1 MLNTLRKIVQEV
13 NAAKDLKAALGII
26 VQRVREAMGS
36 QVCSVYLLDPE
47 SNRFVL
53 MATEGLNKKAIGKV
67 SMAPNEG
74 LVGLVGTREEP
85 LNLEHASEH
94 PRYRYFAETGE
105 ERYASF
111 LGAPIIHHR
120 KVMGVLVIQQKEQ
133 RQFDEGEEAFLVTMS
148 AQLAGVIAHAEAT
161 GSIRG
166 LGRQGKGIQE
176 AKFIG
181 VPGSPGA
188 AVGTAVVVLP
198 PADLEVV
205 PDKTVDD
212 IAAELALFNDALEG
226 VRSDMRALSA
236 RMATQLRPEERALFD
251 VYLMMLEDAAL
262 GNEVVKVIRT
272 GQWAQGALRQVI
284 GEHINRFEL
293 MDDAYLRE
301 RASDVKDL
309 GRRLL
314 AYLQQARQQTLVYPD
329 NCILVSEEL
338 SPAML
343 GEVPE
348 GKLVGLVS
356 VQGSGNSHVAIFAR
370 AMGIPTV
377 MGVVDLPYSKIDGIQ
392 LIVDGYH
399 GEVFTNPSEVLRKQY
414 AEVVE
419 EERQLAQG
427 LDALRALPCET
438 LDGHRMP
445 LWVNT
450 GLLADVK
457 RAQERGAEGVGLY
470 RTEVPFMI
478 KERFPS
484 EKEQLAIYR
493 EQLAAFHPL
502 PVTMRS
508 LDIGGDKALSYFPI
522 KEDNP
527 FLGWRGIRVTLDHP
541 EIFLVQTRAM
551 LKASEGLNNL
561 RILLPMISGIQE
573 LEEALHLI
581 HRAWGEVRD
590 EGTDV
595 PLPPVGVM
603 IEIPAAVYQVRELAR
618 QVDFLSVGSNDLT
631 QYLLAVDRNNP
642 RVADLYDFLHP
653 AVLQALRLVVA
664 GAHAEGKPVSICG
677 EMAGDPACAVL
688 LMAMG
693 FDGLSMN
700 ATNLPKVK
708 WLLRRV
714 APSRAGP
721 ASPAPRKSVSA
732 SLAQISLAAIKVNP
746 SPGSGAPS
754 NRNPPKRRPRASKL
768 TSCPSGSGSIPARTA
783 NVICACTAPITPTA
797 GPRTPSA
804 SQLPKRS
811 GRSGNTARKDGAW
824 PQNPP
829 Q

>member
-13 NAAKDLKAALGII
+13 NSAKDLKAALGII
-26 VQRVREAMGS
+26 VLRVKEAMGS

-47 SNRFVL
+47 TNRFVL
-53 MATEGLNKKAIGKV
+53 MATEGLNKRSIGKV

-85 LNLEHASEH
+85 LNLENAADH

-120 KVMGVLVIQQKEQ
+120 RVVGVLVIQQKER

-166 LGRQGKGIQE
+166 LGREGKGIQE

-188 AVGTAVVVLP
+188 AVGTAVVMLP
-198 PADLEVV
+198 PADLDVV
-205 PDKTVDD
+205 PDKAVKD
-212 IAAELALFNDALEG
+212 IDAEIKLFKTALEG
-226 VRSDMRALSA
+226 VRADMRNLSNKL
-236 RMATQLRPEERALFD
+236 ATQLRPEERALFD
-251 VYLMMLEDAAL
+251 VYQMMLDDASL
-262 GNEVVKVIRT
+262 GNEVKTVIKT
-272 GQWAQGALRQVI
+272 GQWAQGALRQVVTD
-284 GEHINRFEL
+284 HVNRFEM

-301 RASDVKDL
+301 RASDVRDL

-314 AYLQQARQQTLVYPD
+314 AYLQEDRTTNMVFPD
-329 NCILVSEEL
+329 NTILVSEEL
-338 SPAML
+338 TATQL

-356 VQGSGNSHVAIFAR
+356 VLGSGNSHVAILAR

-377 MGVVDLPYSKIDGIQ
+377 MGLVDLPYAKVDGIEM
-392 LIVDGYH
+392 IVDGH
-399 GEVFTNPSEVLRKQY
+399 RGEVYTNPSDVLRKQF

-419 EERQLAQG
+419 EEKQLALG
-427 LDALRALPCET
+427 LDSLRELPCVT
-438 LDGHRMP
+438 LDGHRVP
-445 LWVNT
+445 LLVNT
-450 GLLADVK
+450 GLLADVA
-457 RAQERGAEGVGLY
+457 RAQQRGAEGVGLY

-478 KERFPS
+478 NQRFPS

-493 EQLAAFHPL
+493 EQLSAFHPL

-508 LDIGGDKALSYFPI
+508 LDIGGDKSLSYFPI

-541 EIFLVQTRAM
+541 EIFLVPTRAM

-561 RILLPMISGIQE
+561 RILLPMISGTHE

-590 EGTDV
+590 EGSDV
-595 PLPPVGVM
+595 PMPPIGVM
-603 IEIPAAVYQVRELAR
+603 IEIPAAVYQAKELAR

-642 RVADLYDFLHP
+642 RVADLYDYLHP
-653 AVLQALRLVVA
+653 AVLQALQHVVRD
-664 GAHAEGKPVSICG
+664 AHAEGKPVSICG
-677 EMAGDPACAVL
+677 EMAGDPAAAVL

-693 FDGLSMN
+693 FDSLSMN

-708 WLLRRV
+708 WMLRQVELSMAKDLLAELMTIDNPQVIHSSLQLALKKLGLTRMIN
-714 APSRAGP
+714 P
-721 ASPAPRKSVSA
+721 ASAKT
-732 SLAQISLAAIKVNP
+732 L
-746 SPGSGAPS
+746 
-754 NRNPPKRRPRASKL
+754 
-768 TSCPSGSGSIPARTA
+768 
-783 NVICACTAPITPTA
+783 
-797 GPRTPSA
+797 
-804 SQLPKRS
+804 
-811 GRSGNTARKDGAW
+811 
-824 PQNPP
+824 
-829 Q
+829 

>member
-13 NAAKDLKAALGII
+13 NAAKDLKAALTII
-26 VQRVREAMGS
+26 VQRVKEAMGS

-47 SNRFVL
+47 TNRFVL
-53 MATEGLNKKAIGKV
+53 MATDGLNKRSIGKV
-67 SMAPNEG
+67 SMAPSEG
-74 LVGLVGTREEP
+74 LVGLVGSREEP
-85 LNLEHASEH
+85 LNLEDAASH

-120 KVMGVLVIQQKEQ
+120 RVMGVLVVQQKER

-166 LGRQGKGIQE
+166 LGRQGKGVQE
-176 AKFIG
+176 AKFVG
-181 VPGSPGA
+181 VPGAPGV

-198 PADLEVV
+198 PADLNVV
-205 PDKTVDD
+205 PDRSVDD
-212 IAAELALFNDALEG
+212 IAAELELFDKALG
-226 VRSDMRALSA
+226 WVREDMQELSEKL
-236 RMATQLRPEERALFD
+236 ATQLRKEERALFD

-262 GNEVVKVIRT
+262 GNEVRKVIRT
-272 GQWAQGALRQVI
+272 GQWAQGALRQVVLD
-284 GEHINRFEL
+284 HVKRFEL

-301 RASDVKDL
+301 RASDVRDL

-314 AYLQQARQQTLVYPD
+314 AYLQEERKTTLVYPD
-329 NCILVSEEL
+329 NTILVSEEL

-348 GKLVGLVS
+348 GKLAGLIS
-356 VQGSGNSHVAIFAR
+356 VTGSGNSHVAIFAR

-377 MGVVDLPYSKIDGIQ
+377 MGVLDLPYSKIDGIK

-399 GEVFTNPSEVLRKQY
+399 GEVFTNPSELLSKQY
-414 AEVVE
+414 AEVLE
-419 EERQLAQG
+419 EERQLTEG

-450 GLLADVK
+450 GLLADVA
-457 RAQERGAEGVGLY
+457 RAQQRGAEGVGLY
-470 RTEVPFMI
+470 RTEVPFMVN
-478 KERFPS
+478 ERFPS
-484 EKEQLAIYR
+484 EKEQLATYR
-493 EQLAAFHPL
+493 EQLQAFHPL
-502 PVTMRS
+502 PVTMRT
-508 LDIGGDKALSYFPI
+508 LDIGGDKSLSYFPI
-522 KEDNP
+522 KEENP
-527 FLGWRGIRVTLDHP
+527 SLGWRGIRVTLDHP

-561 RILLPMISGIQE
+561 RILLPMISGTQE

-590 EGTDV
+590 EGIDV
-595 PLPPVGVM
+595 PLPPIGMM
-603 IEIPAAVYQVRELAR
+603 IEIPAAVYQTRELAR

-653 AVLQALRLVVA
+653 AVLQALQKVVND
-664 GAHAEGKPVSICG
+664 AHLEGKPVSICG
-677 EMAGDPACAVL
+677 EMAGDPAAAVL
-688 LMAMG
+688 LLAMG
-693 FDGLSMN
+693 FDSLSMN

-708 WLLRRV
+708 WLLRQITQSKARELLGQVMTMDNPHLIYSTLHLALRNLGLGRV
-714 APSRAGP
+714 INP
-721 ASPAPRKSVSA
+721 ASNIQA
-732 SLAQISLAAIKVNP
+732 
-746 SPGSGAPS
+746 
-754 NRNPPKRRPRASKL
+754 
-768 TSCPSGSGSIPARTA
+768 
-783 NVICACTAPITPTA
+783 
-797 GPRTPSA
+797 
-804 SQLPKRS
+804 
-811 GRSGNTARKDGAW
+811 
-824 PQNPP
+824 
-829 Q
+829 

>member
-13 NAAKDLKAALGII
+13 NAAKDLKAALSII
-26 VQRVREAMGS
+26 VQRVKEAMGS

-47 SNRFVL
+47 TNRFVL
-53 MATEGLNKKAIGKV
+53 MATDGLNKRSIGKV
-67 SMAPNEG
+67 SMAPSEG
-74 LVGLVGTREEP
+74 LVGLVGSREEP
-85 LNLEHASEH
+85 LNLEDAASH

-120 KVMGVLVIQQKEQ
+120 RVMGVLVVQQKER

-166 LGRQGKGIQE
+166 LGRQGKGVQE

-181 VPGSPGA
+181 VPGAPGA

-198 PADLEVV
+198 PADLNVV
-205 PDKTVDD
+205 PDRSVDD
-212 IAAELALFNDALEG
+212 IAAELELFDKALG
-226 VRSDMRALSA
+226 WVREDMQERSEKL
-236 RMATQLRPEERALFD
+236 ATQLRKEGRALFD

-262 GNEVVKVIRT
+262 GNEVRKIIRT
-272 GQWAQGALRQVI
+272 GQWAQGALRQVVLD
-284 GEHINRFEL
+284 HVKRFEL

-301 RASDVKDL
+301 RASDVRDL

-314 AYLQQARQQTLVYPD
+314 AYLQEERKISLVYPD
-329 NCILVSEEL
+329 NTILVSEEL

-348 GKLVGLVS
+348 GKLAGLIS
-356 VQGSGNSHVAIFAR
+356 VTGSGNSHVAIFAR

-377 MGVVDLPYSKIDGIQ
+377 MGVVDLPYSKIDGIK

-399 GEVFTNPSEVLRKQY
+399 GEVFTNPSELLSKQY
-414 AEVVE
+414 ADVVE
-419 EERQLAQG
+419 EERQLTEG

-450 GLLADVK
+450 GLLADVA
-457 RAQERGAEGVGLY
+457 RAQQRGAEGVGLY

-478 KERFPS
+478 NERFPS
-484 EKEQLAIYR
+484 EKEQLATYR
-493 EQLAAFHPL
+493 EQLQAFHPL
-502 PVTMRS
+502 PVTMRT

-522 KEDNP
+522 KEENP

-590 EGTDV
+590 EGIDV
-595 PLPPVGVM
+595 PLPPIGMM
-603 IEIPAAVYQVRELAR
+603 IEIPAAVYQTRELAR

-653 AVLQALRLVVA
+653 AVLQALQKVVND
-664 GAHAEGKPVSICG
+664 AHLEGKPVSICG
-677 EMAGDPACAVL
+677 EMAGDPAAAVL
-688 LMAMG
+688 LLAMG
-693 FDGLSMN
+693 FDSLSMN

-708 WLLRRV
+708 WLLRQITQSKARELLGQVMTMDNPHLIYSTLHLALRNLGLGRV
-714 APSRAGP
+714 INP
-721 ASPAPRKSVSA
+721 ASNIQA
-732 SLAQISLAAIKVNP
+732 
-746 SPGSGAPS
+746 
-754 NRNPPKRRPRASKL
+754 
-768 TSCPSGSGSIPARTA
+768 
-783 NVICACTAPITPTA
+783 
-797 GPRTPSA
+797 
-804 SQLPKRS
+804 
-811 GRSGNTARKDGAW
+811 
-824 PQNPP
+824 
-829 Q
+829 

>member
-47 SNRFVL
+47 TNRFVL

-120 KVMGVLVIQQKEQ
+120 RVMGVLVVQQKER

-212 IAAELALFNDALEG
+212 IAAELTLFNNALEG
-226 VRSDMRALSA
+226 VRADMRALSA
-236 RMATQLRPEERALFD
+236 KMATQLRPEERALFD

-262 GNEVVKVIRT
+262 GNEVVKVIKT
-272 GQWAQGALRQVI
+272 GQWAQGALRHVVS
-284 GEHINRFEL
+284 EHVNRFEL

-414 AEVVE
+414 ADVVE

-478 KERFPS
+478 NERFPS
-484 EKEQLAIYR
+484 EKEQLATYR
-493 EQLAAFHPL
+493 EQLQAFHPL
-502 PVTMRS
+502 PVTMRT

-595 PLPPVGVM
+595 PLPPIGVM
-603 IEIPAAVYQVRELAR
+603 IEIPAAVYQTRELAR

-653 AVLQALRLVVA
+653 AVLQALRIVVA

-708 WLLRRV
+708 WLLRQLSLGKAQELLNQVMSIDNPQVIHSTLQLALRNLGLG
-714 APSRAGP
+714 RMINP
-721 ASPAPRKSVSA
+721 ASDIQA
-732 SLAQISLAAIKVNP
+732 
-746 SPGSGAPS
+746 
-754 NRNPPKRRPRASKL
+754 
-768 TSCPSGSGSIPARTA
+768 
-783 NVICACTAPITPTA
+783 
-797 GPRTPSA
+797 
-804 SQLPKRS
+804 
-811 GRSGNTARKDGAW
+811 
-824 PQNPP
+824 
-829 Q
+829 

>member
-26 VQRVREAMGS
+26 VQRVREAMGT

-85 LNLEHASEH
+85 LNLENAAEH

-111 LGAPIIHHR
+111 LGSPIIHHR
-120 KVMGVLVIQQKEQ
+120 RVMGVLVVQQKER

-176 AKFIG
+176 AKFVG
-181 VPGSPGA
+181 VPASPGA

-205 PDKTVDD
+205 PDKTIDD
-212 IAAELALFNDALEG
+212 IAGELALFHTALEG
-226 VRSDMRALSA
+226 VRADMRNLSA
-236 RMATQLRPEERALFD
+236 KMASQLRPEERALFD

-262 GNEVVKVIRT
+262 GSEVVKVIQT
-272 GQWAQGALRQVI
+272 GQWAQGALRQVV
-284 GEHINRFEL
+284 GEHVNRFEL

-314 AYLQQARQQTLVYPD
+314 AYLQQEHQQTLVYPD

-377 MGVVDLPYSKIDGIQ
+377 MGAVDLPYSKIDGIQ

-399 GEVFTNPSEVLRKQY
+399 GEVFTNPSEILRKQY
-414 AEVVE
+414 ADVVE
-419 EERQLAQG
+419 EERQLTQG

-450 GLLADVK
+450 GLLADVV

-522 KEDNP
+522 KEENP

-551 LKASEGLNNL
+551 LKASEGLDNL
-561 RILLPMISGIQE
+561 RILLPMISGTHE

-590 EGTDV
+590 EGVDI
-595 PLPPVGVM
+595 PMPPVGVM

-618 QVDFLSVGSNDLT
+618 QVDFISVGSNDLT

-653 AVLQALRLVVA
+653 AVLQALCKVIE

-677 EMAGDPACAVL
+677 EMAGDPAAAVL

-693 FDGLSMN
+693 FDSLSMN

-708 WLLRRV
+708 WLLR
-714 APSRAGP
+714 
-721 ASPAPRKSVSA
+721 
-732 SLAQISLAAIKVNP
+732 QISLGKAKELLGQLMTIDNP
-746 SPGSGAPS
+746 QVIHSTLQLALRNLGLGRMINPAS
-754 NRNPPKRRPRASKL
+754 NIQA
-768 TSCPSGSGSIPARTA
+768 
-783 NVICACTAPITPTA
+783 
-797 GPRTPSA
+797 
-804 SQLPKRS
+804 
-811 GRSGNTARKDGAW
+811 
-824 PQNPP
+824 
-829 Q
+829 

>member
-26 VQRVREAMGS
+26 VLRVKEAMGS
-36 QVCSVYLLDPE
+36 HVCSVYLLDPE

-53 MATEGLNKKAIGKV
+53 MATEGLNKRSIGKV

-85 LNLEHASEH
+85 LNLENASDH

-120 KVMGVLVIQQKEQ
+120 RVMGVLVIQQKEN

-176 AKFIG
+176 ARFVG
-181 VPGSPGA
+181 VPGAPGA

-205 PDKTVDD
+205 PDKPIKD
-212 IAAELALFNDALEG
+212 IEAEVERFKAALES
-226 VRSDMRALSA
+226 VRQDMRELSSKLA
-236 RMATQLRPEERALFD
+236 SQLRKEERALFD
-251 VYLMMLEDAAL
+251 VYLMMLDDASIGL
-262 GNEVVKVIRT
+262 EVKRVIRT
-272 GQWAQGALRQVI
+272 GQWAQGALRQVVM
-284 GEHINRFEL
+284 EHVKRFEL
-293 MDDAYLRE
+293 MDDHYLRE
-301 RASDVKDL
+301 RASDVRDI

-314 AYLQQARQQTLVYPD
+314 AYLQEERKQNLVYDD
-329 NCILVSEEL
+329 NTILVSEEL

-343 GEVPE
+343 GEVPQ

-356 VQGSGNSHVAIFAR
+356 VQGSGNSHVAILAR

-377 MGVVDLPYSKIDGIQ
+377 MGVVDLPYSKVDGIQ

-399 GEVFTNPSEVLRKQY
+399 GEVFTNPSEILRRQY

-419 EERQLAQG
+419 EERQLTQG

-450 GLLADVK
+450 GLLADVV

-470 RTEVPFMI
+470 RSEVPFMNGQ
-478 KERFPS
+478 RFPS

-502 PVTMRS
+502 PVTMRT

-522 KEDNP
+522 KESNP

-541 EIFLVQTRAM
+541 EIFLVQARAM

-561 RILLPMISGIQE
+561 RILLPMISGTHE

-603 IEIPAAVYQVRELAR
+603 IEIPAAVYQTRDLAR

-642 RVADLYDFLHP
+642 RVADLYDYLHP
-653 AVLQALRLVVA
+653 AVLQALQHVVRD
-664 GAHAEGKPVSICG
+664 AHAEGKPVSICG
-677 EMAGDPACAVL
+677 EMAGDPSAAVL
-688 LMAMG
+688 LLAMG
-693 FDGLSMN
+693 FDSLSMN

-708 WLLRRV
+708 WLLR
-714 APSRAGP
+714 
-721 ASPAPRKSVSA
+721 
-732 SLAQISLAAIKVNP
+732 QISLSKAKELLTQLMTIDNPQVIHSTLHLALRNLGLGRVINPAASV
-746 SPGSGAPS
+746 
-754 NRNPPKRRPRASKL
+754 
-768 TSCPSGSGSIPARTA
+768 
-783 NVICACTAPITPTA
+783 
-797 GPRTPSA
+797 
-804 SQLPKRS
+804 QF
-811 GRSGNTARKDGAW
+811 
-824 PQNPP
+824 
-829 Q
+829 

>member
-13 NAAKDLKAALGII
+13 NSAKDLKAALGII
-26 VQRVREAMGS
+26 VLRVKEAMGS

-47 SNRFVL
+47 TNRFVL
-53 MATEGLNKKAIGKV
+53 MATEGLNKRSIGKV

-85 LNLEHASEH
+85 LNLENAADH

-120 KVMGVLVIQQKEQ
+120 RVVGVLVIQQKER

-176 AKFIG
+176 AKFVG

-188 AVGTAVVVLP
+188 AVGTAVVMLP
-198 PADLEVV
+198 PADLDVV
-205 PDKTVDD
+205 PDKTVND
-212 IAAELALFNDALEG
+212 IDAEIKLFKTALEG
-226 VRSDMRALSA
+226 VRADMRNLSTKL
-236 RMATQLRPEERALFD
+236 ATQLRPEERALFD
-251 VYLMMLEDAAL
+251 VYQMMLDDASL
-262 GNEVVKVIRT
+262 GNEVKTVIKT
-272 GQWAQGALRQVI
+272 GQWAQGALRQVVTD
-284 GEHINRFEL
+284 HVNRFEL

-301 RASDVKDL
+301 RASDVRDL

-314 AYLQQARQQTLVYPD
+314 AYLQEDRTTNLVYPD
-329 NCILVSEEL
+329 NTILISEEL
-338 SPAML
+338 TATML

-356 VQGSGNSHVAIFAR
+356 VLGSGNSHVAILAR

-377 MGVVDLPYSKIDGIQ
+377 MGLVDLPYSKVDGIDM
-392 LIVDGYH
+392 IVDGH
-399 GEVFTNPSEVLRKQY
+399 RGEVFTNPSDVLRKQY

-419 EERQLAQG
+419 EEKQLALG
-427 LDALRALPCET
+427 LDSLRELPCVT
-438 LDGHRMP
+438 TDGHRVP
-445 LWVNT
+445 LLVNT
-450 GLLADVK
+450 GLLADVA
-457 RAQERGAEGVGLY
+457 RAQQRGAEGVGLY

-478 KERFPS
+478 NQRFPS

-493 EQLAAFHPL
+493 EQLQAFHPL

-508 LDIGGDKALSYFPI
+508 LDIGGDKSLSYFPI

-561 RILLPMISGIQE
+561 RILLPMISGTHE
-573 LEEALHLI
+573 LEEALHLL

-595 PLPPVGVM
+595 PMPPIGVM
-603 IEIPAAVYQVRELAR
+603 IEIPAAVYQTKELAR

-642 RVADLYDFLHP
+642 RVADLYDYLHP
-653 AVLQALRLVVA
+653 AVLQALQHVVRD
-664 GAHAEGKPVSICG
+664 AHAEGKPVSICG
-677 EMAGDPACAVL
+677 EMAGDPAAAVL

-693 FDGLSMN
+693 FDSLSMN

-708 WLLRRV
+708 WMLRQVDLGMAKDLLAELMTIDNPQVIHSSLQLALKNLGLTRMIN
-714 APSRAGP
+714 P
-721 ASPAPRKSVSA
+721 ASAKT
-732 SLAQISLAAIKVNP
+732 L
-746 SPGSGAPS
+746 
-754 NRNPPKRRPRASKL
+754 
-768 TSCPSGSGSIPARTA
+768 
-783 NVICACTAPITPTA
+783 
-797 GPRTPSA
+797 
-804 SQLPKRS
+804 
-811 GRSGNTARKDGAW
+811 
-824 PQNPP
+824 
-829 Q
+829 

>member
-13 NAAKDLKAALGII
+13 NAAKDLKAALSII
-26 VQRVREAMGS
+26 VQRVKEAMGS

-47 SNRFVL
+47 TNRFVL
-53 MATEGLNKKAIGKV
+53 MATDGLNKRSIGKV
-67 SMAPNEG
+67 SMAPSEG
-74 LVGLVGTREEP
+74 LVGLVGSREEP
-85 LNLEHASEH
+85 LNLEDAASH

-120 KVMGVLVIQQKEQ
+120 RVMGVLVVQQKER

-166 LGRQGKGIQE
+166 LGRQGKGVQE
-176 AKFIG
+176 AKFVG
-181 VPGSPGA
+181 VPGAPGA

-198 PADLEVV
+198 PADLNVV
-205 PDKTVDD
+205 PDRSVDD
-212 IAAELALFNDALEG
+212 IAAELELFDKALG
-226 VRSDMRALSA
+226 WVREDMQELSEKL
-236 RMATQLRPEERALFD
+236 ATQLRKEERALFD

-262 GNEVVKVIRT
+262 GNEVRKVIRT
-272 GQWAQGALRQVI
+272 GQWAQGALRQVVLD
-284 GEHINRFEL
+284 HVNRFEL

-301 RASDVKDL
+301 RASDVRDL

-314 AYLQQARQQTLVYPD
+314 AYLQEERKTTLVYPD
-329 NCILVSEEL
+329 NTILVSEEL

-348 GKLVGLVS
+348 GKLVGLIS
-356 VQGSGNSHVAIFAR
+356 VTGSGNSHVAIFAR

-377 MGVVDLPYSKIDGIQ
+377 MGVVDLPYSKIDGIK

-399 GEVFTNPSEVLRKQY
+399 GEVFTNPSELLSKQY
-414 AEVVE
+414 ADVVE
-419 EERQLAQG
+419 EERQLTEG

-450 GLLADVK
+450 GLLADVA
-457 RAQERGAEGVGLY
+457 RAQQRGAEGVGLY
-470 RTEVPFMI
+470 RTEVPFMVN
-478 KERFPS
+478 ERFPS
-484 EKEQLAIYR
+484 EKEQLATYR
-493 EQLAAFHPL
+493 EQLQAFHPL
-502 PVTMRS
+502 PVTMRT
-508 LDIGGDKALSYFPI
+508 LDIGGDKSLSYFPI
-522 KEDNP
+522 KEENP

-561 RILLPMISGIQE
+561 RILLPMISGTQE

-595 PLPPVGVM
+595 PLPPIGVM
-603 IEIPAAVYQVRELAR
+603 IEIPAAVYQTRELAR

-653 AVLQALRLVVA
+653 AVLQALQKVVND
-664 GAHAEGKPVSICG
+664 AHLEGKPVSICG
-677 EMAGDPACAVL
+677 EMAGDPAAAVL
-688 LMAMG
+688 LLAMG
-693 FDGLSMN
+693 FDSLSMN

-708 WLLRRV
+708 WLLRQVTQSKAKELLGQVMTMDNPHLIYSTLHLALRNLGLGRV
-714 APSRAGP
+714 INP
-721 ASPAPRKSVSA
+721 ASNIQA
-732 SLAQISLAAIKVNP
+732 
-746 SPGSGAPS
+746 
-754 NRNPPKRRPRASKL
+754 
-768 TSCPSGSGSIPARTA
+768 
-783 NVICACTAPITPTA
+783 
-797 GPRTPSA
+797 
-804 SQLPKRS
+804 
-811 GRSGNTARKDGAW
+811 
-824 PQNPP
+824 
-829 Q
+829 

>member
-1 MLNTLRKIVQEV
+1 MLGTLRRIVQEV
-13 NAAKDLKAALGII
+13 NAAADLKAALTII
-26 VQRVREAMGS
+26 VQRVKEAMGS
-36 QVCSVYLLDPE
+36 HVCSVYLLDPE
-47 SNRFVL
+47 TNRFVL
-53 MATEGLNKKAIGKV
+53 MATDGLNKRSIGKV
-67 SMAPNEG
+67 SMAANEG

-85 LNLEHASEH
+85 LNLQNASDH

-120 KVMGVLVIQQKEQ
+120 RVMGVLVIQQKEN

-166 LGRQGKGIQE
+166 LGKQGKGVQE
-176 AKFIG
+176 ARFVG
-181 VPGSPGA
+181 VPGSSGV
-188 AVGTAVVVLP
+188 AVGTALVRLP

-205 PDKTVDD
+205 PDKQVAD
-212 IAAELALFNDALEG
+212 ITAELALFHTALTA
-226 VRSDMRALSA
+226 VRADMRALSTKLA
-236 RMATQLRPEERALFD
+236 SQLRPEELALFD

-262 GNEVVKVIRT
+262 AGEIERVIAT
-272 GQWAQGALRQVI
+272 GQWAQGALRKVV
-284 GEHINRFEL
+284 GEHVKRFEL

-314 AYLQQARQQTLVYPD
+314 AYLQEAREETRIYPD
-329 NCILVSEEL
+329 NTILVSEEL
-338 SPAML
+338 TPAML

-356 VQGSGNSHVAIFAR
+356 VLGSGNSHVAIFAR

-392 LIVDGYH
+392 LVVDGYH
-399 GEVFTNPSEVLRKQY
+399 GEVFTNPSADLCMQY
-414 AEVVE
+414 RAVVE
-419 EERQLAQG
+419 EERQLVKG
-427 LDALRALPCET
+427 LEALRGLPCET

-450 GLLADVK
+450 GLLADVV

-470 RTEVPFMI
+470 RTEVPFMMN
-478 KERFPS
+478 ERFPS
-484 EKEQLAIYR
+484 EKEQLKIYR

-502 PVTMRS
+502 PVTMRT

-522 KEDNP
+522 KEENP

-551 LKASEGLNNL
+551 LKASEGLDNL
-561 RILLPMISGIQE
+561 RILLPMISGTHE

-590 EGTDV
+590 EGVDI
-595 PLPPVGVM
+595 PLPPIGVM
-603 IEIPAAVYQVRELAR
+603 IEVPAAVYQVRELAR

-653 AVLQALRLVVA
+653 AVLQALRLVVD

-677 EMAGDPACAVL
+677 EMAGDPSAAVL

-693 FDGLSMN
+693 FD
-700 ATNLPKVK
+700 
-708 WLLRRV
+708 
-714 APSRAGP
+714 
-721 ASPAPRKSVSA
+721 
-732 SLAQISLAAIKVNP
+732 SL
-746 SPGSGAPS
+746 
-754 NRNPPKRRPRASKL
+754 
-768 TSCPSGSGSIPARTA
+768 
-783 NVICACTAPITPTA
+783 
-797 GPRTPSA
+797 
-804 SQLPKRS
+804 
-811 GRSGNTARKDGAW
+811 
-824 PQNPP
+824 
-829 Q
+829 

>member
-13 NAAKDLKAALGII
+13 NSAKDLKAALGII
-26 VQRVREAMGS
+26 VLRVKEAMGS

-47 SNRFVL
+47 TNRFVL
-53 MATEGLNKKAIGKV
+53 MATEGLNKRSIGKV

-85 LNLEHASEH
+85 LNLEHAADH

-120 KVMGVLVIQQKEQ
+120 RVVGVLVIQQKER

-176 AKFIG
+176 AKFVG

-188 AVGTAVVVLP
+188 AVGTAVVMLP
-198 PADLEVV
+198 PADLDVV
-205 PDKTVDD
+205 PDKTVTD
-212 IAAELALFNDALEG
+212 IEAEIGLFKTALEG
-226 VRSDMRALSA
+226 VRNDMRTLSTKL
-236 RMATQLRPEERALFD
+236 ATQLRPEERALFD
-251 VYLMMLEDAAL
+251 VYLMMLDDASL
-262 GNEVVKVIRT
+262 GSEVKDVIKT
-272 GQWAQGALRQVI
+272 GQWAQGALRQVVTD
-284 GEHINRFEL
+284 HVNRFEL

-314 AYLQQARQQTLVYPD
+314 AYLQEERSTTLVYPD
-329 NCILVSEEL
+329 NTILISEEL
-338 SPAML
+338 TATML

-356 VQGSGNSHVAIFAR
+356 VLGSGNSHVAILAR

-377 MGVVDLPYSKIDGIQ
+377 MGLVDLPYSKVDGIQ
-392 LIVDGYH
+392 MIVDGYH
-399 GEVFTNPSEVLRKQY
+399 GEVYTNPSEVLRKQY

-419 EERQLAQG
+419 EERQLSQG
-427 LDALRALPCET
+427 LDALRELPCIT

-445 LWVNT
+445 LLVNT
-450 GLLADVK
+450 GLLADVA
-457 RAQERGAEGVGLY
+457 RAQQRGAEGVGLY

-478 KERFPS
+478 NQRFPS

-493 EQLAAFHPL
+493 EQLSAFHPL

-508 LDIGGDKALSYFPI
+508 LDIGGDKSLSYFPI

-561 RILLPMISGIQE
+561 RILLPMISGTHE

-595 PLPPVGVM
+595 PMPPIGVM
-603 IEIPAAVYQVRELAR
+603 IEIPAAVYQAKELAR

-642 RVADLYDFLHP
+642 RVADLYDYLHP
-653 AVLQALRLVVA
+653 AVLQALQNVVRD
-664 GAHAEGKPVSICG
+664 AHAEGKPVSICG
-677 EMAGDPACAVL
+677 EMAGDPAAAVL

-693 FDGLSMN
+693 FDSLSMN

-708 WLLRRV
+708 WMLRQINLSKAKELLAELMTIDNPQVIHSSLQLALKNLGLARMIN
-714 APSRAGP
+714 P
-721 ASPAPRKSVSA
+721 ASAKT
-732 SLAQISLAAIKVNP
+732 L
-746 SPGSGAPS
+746 
-754 NRNPPKRRPRASKL
+754 
-768 TSCPSGSGSIPARTA
+768 
-783 NVICACTAPITPTA
+783 
-797 GPRTPSA
+797 
-804 SQLPKRS
+804 
-811 GRSGNTARKDGAW
+811 
-824 PQNPP
+824 
-829 Q
+829 

>member
-13 NAAKDLKAALGII
+13 NAAKDLKAALAII
-26 VQRVREAMGS
+26 VLRVKEAMGS

-53 MATEGLNKKAIGKV
+53 MATEGLNKRSIGKV

-85 LNLEHASEH
+85 LNLEHAADH

-120 KVMGVLVIQQKEQ
+120 RVMGVLVVQQKER

-176 AKFIG
+176 AKFVG
-181 VPGSPGA
+181 VPGAPGA

-205 PDKTVDD
+205 PDRAVDD
-212 IAAELALFNDALEG
+212 IEAEVERFKQALEA
-226 VRSDMRALSA
+226 VREDMRRLSSKLA
-236 RMATQLRPEERALFD
+236 SQLRPEERALFD
-251 VYLMMLEDAAL
+251 VYLMMLDDASIGL
-262 GNEVVKVIRT
+262 EVKKVIRS
-272 GQWAQGALRQVI
+272 GQWAQGALRQVVM
-284 GEHINRFEL
+284 EHVKRFEL

-314 AYLQQARQQTLVYPD
+314 AYLQEERKQNLVYQD
-329 NCILVSEEL
+329 NTILVSEEL

-348 GKLVGLVS
+348 GKLVGLIS
-356 VQGSGNSHVAIFAR
+356 VLGSGNSHVAILAR
-370 AMGIPTV
+370 AMGVPTV
-377 MGVVDLPYSKIDGIQ
+377 MGVVDLPYSKVDGIE

-399 GEVFTNPSEVLRKQY
+399 GEVFTNPSAELRKQY
-414 AEVVE
+414 SEVVE
-419 EERQLAQG
+419 EERQLVKG
-427 LDALRALPCET
+427 LDALRSLPCET

-450 GLLADVK
+450 GLLADVT

-478 KERFPS
+478 NERFPS

-502 PVTMRS
+502 PVTMRT

-522 KEDNP
+522 KESNP

-541 EIFLVQTRAM
+541 EIFLVQVRAM

-561 RILLPMISGIQE
+561 RILLPMISGVQE
-573 LEEALHLI
+573 LEESLHLI

-590 EGTDV
+590 EGVDI
-595 PLPPVGVM
+595 PMPPVGVM
-603 IEIPAAVYQVRELAR
+603 IEIPAAVYQTRELAR

-642 RVADLYDFLHP
+642 RVADLYDYLHP
-653 AVLQALRLVVA
+653 AVLQALVKVVND
-664 GAHAEGKPVSICG
+664 AHTEGKPVSICG
-677 EMAGDPACAVL
+677 EMAGDPAAAVL
-688 LMAMG
+688 LLAMG
-693 FDGLSMN
+693 FDSLSMN

-708 WLLRRV
+708 WLLRQVSISKARELLEQLMGIDNPQVIHSSLHLALRNLGLGRV
-714 APSRAGP
+714 INP
-721 ASPAPRKSVSA
+721 AATIQA
-732 SLAQISLAAIKVNP
+732 
-746 SPGSGAPS
+746 
-754 NRNPPKRRPRASKL
+754 
-768 TSCPSGSGSIPARTA
+768 
-783 NVICACTAPITPTA
+783 
-797 GPRTPSA
+797 
-804 SQLPKRS
+804 
-811 GRSGNTARKDGAW
+811 
-824 PQNPP
+824 
-829 Q
+829 

>member
-13 NAAKDLKAALGII
+13 NSAKDLKTALGII
-26 VQRVREAMGS
+26 VLRVKEAMAS

-47 SNRFVL
+47 TNRFVL
-53 MATEGLNKKAIGKV
+53 MASEGLNKRSIGKV

-85 LNLEHASEH
+85 LNLEDAAAH

-120 KVMGVLVIQQKEQ
+120 RVVGVLVIQQKER

-166 LGRQGKGIQE
+166 LNRQGKGIQE
-176 AKFIG
+176 ARFVG

-188 AVGTAVVVLP
+188 AVGRAVVMLP
-198 PADLEVV
+198 PADLDVV
-205 PDKTVDD
+205 PDKTVED
-212 IAAELALFNDALEG
+212 IDAELLLFSAALEG
-226 VRSDMRALSA
+226 VRADMRKLSA
-236 RMATQLRPEERALFD
+236 KLATQLRPEERALFD

-262 GNEVVKVIRT
+262 GGEVVAVIKT
-272 GQWAQGALRQVI
+272 GQWAQGALRQVVS
-284 GEHINRFEL
+284 EHVNRFEL
-293 MDDAYLRE
+293 MDDDYLRE

-314 AYLQQARQQTLVYPD
+314 AYLQEARSMALVYAE
-329 NCILVSEEL
+329 NTILVSEEL
-338 SPAML
+338 TPAML

-356 VQGSGNSHVAIFAR
+356 VLGSGNSHVAILAR

-377 MGVVDLPYSKIDGIQ
+377 MGLVDLPYSKVDGIE
-392 LIVDGYH
+392 LIVDGYK

-414 AEVVE
+414 GDVVE

-427 LDALRALPCET
+427 LDALRELPCVT
-438 LDGHRMP
+438 PDGHRMP

-450 GLLADVK
+450 GLLADVA
-457 RAQERGAEGVGLY
+457 RAQQRGAEGVGLY

-478 KERFPS
+478 NQRFPS

-493 EQLAAFHPL
+493 EQLQAFHPL
-502 PVTMRS
+502 PVTMRT

-522 KEDNP
+522 KEENP

-561 RILLPMISGIQE
+561 RILLPMISGIHE

-595 PLPPVGVM
+595 PMPPVGVM
-603 IEIPAAVYQVRELAR
+603 VEIPAAVYQTRELAR

-642 RVADLYDFLHP
+642 RVADLYDYLHP
-653 AVLQALRLVVA
+653 AVLQALQTVVRD
-664 GAHAEGKPVSICG
+664 AHGEGKPVSICG
-677 EMAGDPACAVL
+677 EMAGDPAAAIL

-693 FDGLSMN
+693 FDSLSMN

-708 WLLRRV
+708 WMLRQVNMSKAHELLADAMSHDSPQLIHSALQLALKNLGLARMI
-714 APSRAGP
+714 APGAN
-721 ASPAPRKSVSA
+721 KS
-732 SLAQISLAAIKVNP
+732 L
-746 SPGSGAPS
+746 
-754 NRNPPKRRPRASKL
+754 
-768 TSCPSGSGSIPARTA
+768 
-783 NVICACTAPITPTA
+783 
-797 GPRTPSA
+797 
-804 SQLPKRS
+804 
-811 GRSGNTARKDGAW
+811 
-824 PQNPP
+824 
-829 Q
+829 

>member
-13 NAAKDLKAALGII
+13 NSAKDLKAALGII
-26 VQRVREAMGS
+26 VLRVKEAMGS

-47 SNRFVL
+47 TNRFVL
-53 MATEGLNKKAIGKV
+53 MATEGLNKRSIGKV

-85 LNLEHASEH
+85 LNLENAADH

-120 KVMGVLVIQQKEQ
+120 RVVGVLVIQQKER

-176 AKFIG
+176 AKFVG

-188 AVGTAVVVLP
+188 AVGTAVVMLP
-198 PADLEVV
+198 PADLDVV
-205 PDKTVDD
+205 PDKNITD
-212 IAAELALFNDALEG
+212 IDAELALFKTAIEG
-226 VRSDMRALSA
+226 VRADMRALSA
-236 RMATQLRPEERALFD
+236 KLATQLRPEERALFD
-251 VYLMMLEDAAL
+251 VYLMMLDDAAL
-262 GNEVVKVIRT
+262 GSEVTTVIKT
-272 GQWAQGALRQVI
+272 GQWAQGALRQVVTD
-284 GEHINRFEL
+284 HVNRFEL

-314 AYLQQARQQTLVYPD
+314 AYLQEERQQNLVYPEKT
-329 NCILVSEEL
+329 ILVSEEL
-338 SPAML
+338 TPAML

-348 GKLVGLVS
+348 GTLVGLVS
-356 VQGSGNSHVAIFAR
+356 VLGSGNSHVAILAR

-377 MGVVDLPYSKIDGIQ
+377 MGLVDLPYAKVDGID
-392 LIVDGYH
+392 LIVDGTK
-399 GEVFTNPSEVLRKQY
+399 GEVYTNPSEVLRKQF

-419 EERQLAQG
+419 EEKQLALG
-427 LDALRALPCET
+427 LDTLRDLPCVT

-450 GLLADVK
+450 GLLADVA
-457 RAQERGAEGVGLY
+457 RAQKRGAEGVGLY

-478 KERFPS
+478 NQRFPS

-493 EQLAAFHPL
+493 EQLSAFHPQ

-508 LDIGGDKALSYFPI
+508 LDIGGDKSLSYFPI

-561 RILLPMISGIQE
+561 RILLPMISGIHE

-595 PLPPVGVM
+595 PMPPIGVM
-603 IEIPAAVYQVRELAR
+603 IEIPAAVYQTKELAR
-618 QVDFLSVGSNDLT
+618 MVDFLSVGSNDLT

-642 RVADLYDFLHP
+642 RVADLYDYLHP
-653 AVLQALRLVVA
+653 AVLQALQNVVRD
-664 GAHAEGKPVSICG
+664 AHAEGKPVSICG
-677 EMAGDPACAVL
+677 EMAGDPAAAVL

-693 FDGLSMN
+693 FDSLSMN

-708 WLLRRV
+708 WMLRQINLSKAKELLAELMTIDNPQVIHSSLQLALKNLGLARL
-714 APSRAGP
+714 GN
-721 ASPAPRKSVSA
+721 PAPAKT
-732 SLAQISLAAIKVNP
+732 L
-746 SPGSGAPS
+746 
-754 NRNPPKRRPRASKL
+754 
-768 TSCPSGSGSIPARTA
+768 
-783 NVICACTAPITPTA
+783 
-797 GPRTPSA
+797 
-804 SQLPKRS
+804 
-811 GRSGNTARKDGAW
+811 
-824 PQNPP
+824 
-829 Q
+829 

>member
-13 NAAKDLKAALGII
+13 NAAKDLKAALAII
-26 VQRVREAMGS
+26 VQRVKEAMGT

-47 SNRFVL
+47 ANRFVL
-53 MATEGLNKKAIGKV
+53 MATEGLNKRSIGRV

-85 LNLEHASEH
+85 LNLEHAADH

-120 KVMGVLVIQQKEQ
+120 RVMGVLVVQQKER

-166 LGRQGKGIQE
+166 LGKQGKGIQE

-181 VPGSPGA
+181 VPGAPGA
-188 AVGTAVVVLP
+188 AVGTALVMLP
-198 PADLEVV
+198 PADLDVV
-205 PDKTVDD
+205 PDKTVED
-212 IAAELALFNDALEG
+212 IAAELVLFNNALEA
-226 VRSDMRALSA
+226 VRADMRTLSA
-236 RMATQLRPEERALFD
+236 KLASQLRPEERALFD

-262 GNEVVKVIRT
+262 GNEVVNVIQT
-272 GQWAQGALRQVI
+272 GQWAQGALRQVVN
-284 GEHINRFEL
+284 EHVNRFEL

-314 AYLQQARQQTLVYPD
+314 AHLQEARHQTLTYPD

-348 GKLVGLVS
+348 GKLAGLIS
-356 VQGSGNSHVAIFAR
+356 VLGSGNSHVAILAR

-377 MGVVDLPYSKIDGIQ
+377 MGAVDLPYSKVDGIE

-399 GEVFTNPSEVLRKQY
+399 GEVFTNPSPELRRQY
-414 AEVVE
+414 SEVVE
-419 EERQLAQG
+419 EERQLVKG
-427 LDALRALPCET
+427 LEALRSLPCET

-450 GLLADVK
+450 GLLADVV

-502 PVTMRS
+502 PVTMRT

-522 KEDNP
+522 KEENP

-541 EIFLVQTRAM
+541 EIFLVQVRAM
-551 LKASEGLNNL
+551 LKASEGLDNL
-561 RILLPMISGIQE
+561 RILLPMISGVQE
-573 LEEALHLI
+573 LEESLHLI

-590 EGTDV
+590 EGVDI
-595 PLPPVGVM
+595 PMPPVGVM
-603 IEIPAAVYQVRELAR
+603 IEIPAAVYQTRELAR

-642 RVADLYDFLHP
+642 RVADLYDYLHP
-653 AVLQALRLVVA
+653 AVLQALQLVVQH
-664 GAHAEGKPVSICG
+664 AHTEGKPVSICG
-677 EMAGDPACAVL
+677 EMAGDPSAAVL

-693 FDGLSMN
+693 FDSLSMN

-708 WLLRRV
+708 WLLR
-714 APSRAGP
+714 
-721 ASPAPRKSVSA
+721 
-732 SLAQISLAAIKVNP
+732 QISL
-746 SPGSGAPS
+746 
-754 NRNPPKRRPRASKL
+754 SK
-768 TSCPSGSGSIPARTA
+768 ARELL
-783 NVICACTAPITPTA
+783 
-797 GPRTPSA
+797 
-804 SQLPKRS
+804 SQL
-811 GRSGNTARKDGAW
+811 
-824 PQNPP
+824 
-829 Q
+829 

>member
-13 NAAKDLKAALGII
+13 NAAKDLNAALGII
-26 VQRVREAMGS
+26 VQRVKAAMNS

-47 SNRFVL
+47 TNRFVL
-53 MATEGLNKKAIGKV
+53 MATDGLNKRSIGKV

-85 LNLEHASEH
+85 LNLEDAASH
-94 PRYRYFAETGE
+94 PRFRYFAETGE

-111 LGAPIIHHR
+111 LGSPIIHHR
-120 KVMGVLVIQQKEQ
+120 RVMGVLVIQQKER

-166 LGRQGKGIQE
+166 LGKQGKGIQE

-188 AVGTAVVVLP
+188 AIGTAVVVLP
-198 PADLEVV
+198 PADLDVV
-205 PDKTVDD
+205 PDKTVTD
-212 IAAELALFNDALEG
+212 IDAELALFQTALEG
-226 VRSDMRALSA
+226 VREDMRNLSA
-236 RMATQLRPEERALFD
+236 KMATQLRPEERALFD

-262 GNEVVKVIRT
+262 GNEVVKIIKT
-272 GQWAQGALRQVI
+272 GQWAQGALCQVVS
-284 GEHINRFEL
+284 EHVNRFEL

-314 AYLQQARQQTLVYPD
+314 AYLQKARQQTLEYPD

-356 VQGSGNSHVAIFAR
+356 VLGSGNSHVAIFAR

-377 MGVVDLPYSKIDGIQ
+377 MGAVDLPYSKIDGIQ
-392 LIVDGYH
+392 LIIDGYH
-399 GEVFTNPSEVLRKQY
+399 GEVFTNPSEILRKQY

-419 EERQLAQG
+419 EERQLSQG

-450 GLLADVK
+450 GLLADVV

-522 KEDNP
+522 KEENP

-561 RILLPMISGIQE
+561 RILLPMISGVQE
-573 LEEALHLI
+573 LEEAQHLI

-590 EGTDV
+590 EGVDI
-595 PLPPVGVM
+595 PLPPIGVM
-603 IEIPAAVYQVRELAR
+603 IEIPAAVYQTRELAR

-653 AVLQALRLVVA
+653 AVLQALRKVVDD
-664 GAHAEGKPVSICG
+664 AHAEGKPVSICG
-677 EMAGDPACAVL
+677 EMAGDPAAAVL

-693 FDGLSMN
+693 FDSLSMN

-708 WLLRRV
+708 WLLR
-714 APSRAGP
+714 
-721 ASPAPRKSVSA
+721 
-732 SLAQISLAAIKVNP
+732 QISLSKAKELLAQLMCNDTPQVNH
-746 SPGSGAPS
+746 SILQLAL
-754 NRNPPKRRPRASKL
+754 RNLGLGRMINPASD
-768 TSCPSGSGSIPARTA
+768 IQA
-783 NVICACTAPITPTA
+783 
-797 GPRTPSA
+797 
-804 SQLPKRS
+804 
-811 GRSGNTARKDGAW
+811 
-824 PQNPP
+824 
-829 Q
+829 

>member
-13 NAAKDLKAALGII
+13 NSAKDLKSALGII
-26 VQRVREAMGS
+26 VLRVKEAMGS

-47 SNRFVL
+47 TNRFVL
-53 MATEGLNKKAIGKV
+53 MASEGLNKRSIGKV

-85 LNLEHASEH
+85 LNLENAADH

-105 ERYASF
+105 ERFASF

-120 KVMGVLVIQQKEQ
+120 RVVGVLVIQQKER

-176 AKFIG
+176 AKFVG

-188 AVGTAVVVLP
+188 AVGTAVVMLP
-198 PADLEVV
+198 PADLDVV
-205 PDKTVDD
+205 PDKTVTD
-212 IAAELALFNDALEG
+212 IDAELKLFNNALEG
-226 VRSDMRALSA
+226 VRSDMRNLSA
-236 RMATQLRPEERALFD
+236 KLATQLRPEERALFD
-251 VYLMMLEDAAL
+251 VYLMMLEDVAL
-262 GNEVVKVIRT
+262 GGEVVEVIKT
-272 GQWAQGALRQVI
+272 GQWAQGALRQVV
-284 GEHINRFEL
+284 GEHVNRFEL

-314 AYLQQARQQTLVYPD
+314 AYLQEARQLTLVYPD
-329 NCILVSEEL
+329 NTILISEEL
-338 SPAML
+338 TPAML

-356 VQGSGNSHVAIFAR
+356 VLGSGNSHVAILAR

-377 MGVVDLPYSKIDGIQ
+377 MGLVDLPYSKVDGIQ
-392 LIVDGYH
+392 MIVDGYK
-399 GEVFTNPSEVLRKQY
+399 GDVYTNPSEVLRKHY
-414 AEVVE
+414 TEVVE

-427 LDALRALPCET
+427 LDALRELPCET
-438 LDGHRMP
+438 LDGYRMP

-450 GLLADVK
+450 GLLADVA
-457 RAQERGAEGVGLY
+457 RAQQRGAEGVGLY

-478 KERFPS
+478 NQRFPS

-561 RILLPMISGIQE
+561 RILLPMISGIHE

-595 PLPPVGVM
+595 PMPPVGVM
-603 IEIPAAVYQVRELAR
+603 IEIPAAVYQTRELAR
-618 QVDFLSVGSNDLT
+618 MVDFLSVGSNDLT

-642 RVADLYDFLHP
+642 RVADLYDYLHP
-653 AVLQALRLVVA
+653 AVLQALQHVVTA
-664 GAHAEGKPVSICG
+664 AHAEGKPVSICG
-677 EMAGDPACAVL
+677 EMAGDPAAAVL

-693 FDGLSMN
+693 FDSLSMN

-708 WLLRRV
+708 WMLR
-714 APSRAGP
+714 
-721 ASPAPRKSVSA
+721 
-732 SLAQISLAAIKVNP
+732 QISMSKSRELLEQAMGIDNPQVIHSSLQLALKNLGLSRMINP
-746 SPGSGAPS
+746 G
-754 NRNPPKRRPRASKL
+754 ASKTL
-768 TSCPSGSGSIPARTA
+768 
-783 NVICACTAPITPTA
+783 
-797 GPRTPSA
+797 
-804 SQLPKRS
+804 
-811 GRSGNTARKDGAW
+811 
-824 PQNPP
+824 
-829 Q
+829 